1 MFFNPQSIA
10 IVGASRNPAKAGYGI
25 LKNVI
30 WSFSNSNR
38 IYPVNPSADTILGLK
53 CYRSVQEIPDNI
65 DLAIL
70 FTAPKYIPEILE
82 QCYHKEVKGIIIESA
97 GFAEVG
103 NEEIQDTI
111 KRKGREYKIR
121 IWGGNC
127 MGTVTDN
134 LVTTFEPFSEATRM
148 RGNISIVGQSGYFGG
163 AILLQLF
170 SERKIGIRKA
180 CSIGNRIDVDEN
192 DLLLDFLADKE
203 TKVAVFYLEGFQNP
217 RQFLRIA
224 RKSDKPIICLIGG
237 QSSVGKKAA
246 LSHTSSTAHGSPELL
261 SGLLKQSGIIQV
273 EEFGDLFNVLEAFVK
288 LSIPDNN
295 RLAIVTITG
304 AGGVVGADI
313 ATKYDIEVPELSQS
327 LTEKLQRI
335 FPKWMP
341 PKNPIDS
348 WPAFELHGVDNALRQ
363 IIPIIFKSEEIDII
377 ILMIACMSVSK
388 SFDPGIVKDMQ
399 ELFHKPII
407 SYFVGE
413 KAIKD
418 EWVNQVREDGGVAY
432 GDIKTCIRVAEL
444 LYHYKKKIKVK
455 SMKK

>member
-10 IVGASRNPAKAGYGI
+10 IVGASRNPRKAGYGI

-53 CYRSVQEIPDNI
+53 CYRSVEEIPDKI
-65 DLAIL
+65 ELAIL
-70 FTAPKYIPEILE
+70 FITPKLIPEILD
-82 QCYHKEVKGIIIESA
+82 QCYHKSVKGVIIESA

-103 NEEIQDTI
+103 NEEIQNII
-111 KRKGREYKIR
+111 KRKGSEYKIR

-127 MGTVTDN
+127 MGTVTDT
-134 LVTTFEPFSEATRM
+134 LVTTFEPFNKETRLK
-148 RGNISIVGQSGYFGG
+148 GNVSIVGQSGYFGG

-192 DLLLDFLADKE
+192 DLLLDFLADRE

-217 RQFLRIA
+217 RQFLRVA
-224 RKSDKPIICLIGG
+224 KKSDKPIICLIGG
-237 QSSVGKKAA
+237 QSSIGKKAA
-246 LSHTSSTAHGSPELL
+246 LSHTSSTAHGSPEFL
-261 SGLLKQSGIIQV
+261 SGLLRHSGIFQV
-273 EEFGDLFNVLEAFVK
+273 EEFGDLFNVVEAFVK
-288 LSIPDNN
+288 LPIPENN

-304 AGGVVGADI
+304 AGGVIGADI
-313 ATKYDIEVPELSQS
+313 AAKFDIEVPELSQS
-327 LTEKLQRI
+327 LTENLQKI

-348 WPAFELHGVDNALRQ
+348 WPAFELHGVDNALKR

-377 ILMIACMSVSK
+377 ILMIACMSVSE
-388 SFDPGIVKDMQ
+388 SFDPGIVKDMRQ
-399 ELFHKPII
+399 LYHKPII
-407 SYFVGE
+407 VYLVGE
-413 KAIKD
+413 DSIKSRWT
-418 EWVNQVREDGGVAY
+418 EKIREDGGVVFN
-432 GDIKTCIRVAEL
+432 DIKTCIHVAEL
-444 LYHYKKKIKVK
+444 LYHYQRKLKVK
-455 SMKK
+455 SIKK